1 VKELLKLD
9 SICQSYV
16 QIKNVPVFWLCVYS
30 WRDIGKPDVCLWTAY
45 YRNAFAVV
53 HKSILIQ
60 KTFHFFHFT
69 VTANVDNFYIW
80 CILYRVI
87 LQNNYWL
94 IYIVST
100 ATQPWVKLICCFG
113 ISFAQI
119 NTVSAHQMSEPLQR
133 QIPKFILPPPG
144 FMALSQSRW
153 LSNMGHHAW
162 SRVSDAS
169 LAALRQCLTLGMAYR
184 KALWMVLFTNGVR
197 DFRPAWM
204 KIQSILNTC
213 CDI

>member
-94 IYIVST
+94 IYVVST

-133 QIPKFILPPPG
+133 QIPKFIPPPRIYG
-144 FMALSQSRW
+144 LISIQMTIKYGASCMITCIRCQFGRPQAVLDTWNGLS
-153 LSNMGHHAW
+153 
-162 SRVSDAS
+162 
-169 LAALRQCLTLGMAYR
+169 
-184 KALWMVLFTNGVR
+184 
-197 DFRPAWM
+197 
-204 KIQSILNTC
+204 
-213 CDI
+213 